1 MTARVLV
8 VDDDP
13 DYRLLVGLALGGTTA
28 FEVIAGARHGAAAV
42 DQARSCQPDLVLLDL
57 VMPGTD
63 GFAAMARVREV
74 APSALIVAM
83 SGFSAEELQLA
94 SRAGGAVGYLP
105 KTTPAHQL
113 VDELLALTGVL
124 GVVEEALVAAT
135 HLAADPK
142 SAGAARRFV
151 DETLGRW
158 DCGNLLD
165 TVTLLV
171 SELVTNAVVHA
182 RSEVD
187 VTVQLAEGAVRVA
200 VMDQAETVPRR
211 RTAGDDATSGRGFEL
226 IELLATAWGI
236 DVLEHGKRI
245 WFEVPRPGA
254 GVGSPA

>member
-13 DYRLLVGLALGGTTA
+13 DYRLLVRLVLGASTA
-28 FEVIAGARHGAAAV
+28 FEVVGEARHGGAAV
-42 DQARSCQPDLVLLDL
+42 ERAGDCQPDLVLLDL
-57 VMPGTD
+57 IMPGMD
-63 GFAAMARVREV
+63 GFAAMARIREV
-74 APSALIVAM
+74 APSALVVAM

-105 KTTPAHQL
+105 KTTRARDL

-135 HLAADPK
+135 HLAADPT

-151 DETLGRW
+151 DETLERW
-158 DCGNLLD
+158 DCGDLLD

-187 VTVQLAEGAVRVA
+187 VTVQLKHGSVRVE
-200 VMDQAETVPRR
+200 VLDQGETVPRR
-211 RTAGDDATSGRGFEL
+211 RAAGDEATSGRGVEM
-226 IELLATAWGI
+226 IELLATAWGV
-236 DVLEHGKRI
+236 DVLEQGKRI
-245 WFEVPRPGA
+245 WFEVPSPGA
-254 GVGSPA
+254 GVGSAA